1 MEAEIAEAEEALK
14 NFQNVRQE
22 IEEQAQKV
30 LDEVIT
36 LTVSFRTI
44 YFLPA
49 SALVKHF
56 ISN

>member
-30 LDEVIT
+30 LDEVKT
-36 LTVSFRTI
+36 LTVSSSTI

-49 SALVKHF
+49 GALVKHF